1 MIKYTK
7 SQFNVKYILIY
18 ANFYLSHSILSYLG
32 YFYHE
37 FCMIKSL
44 FRFYSINLN
53 FDRVY

>member
-53 FDRVY
+53 FDRAY